1 MNRSTTHRTARF
13 GAIVVSVALFA
24 ACGGD
29 DDDAA
34 SEVTQAETSSA
45 SESTSVPTTTE
56 APAAEGTTSIDDAA
70 TTTTEAPQ
78 VTTTEASSATTEDSA
93 TADTADT
100 GAATADDTGDDT
112 GETIEIDDFGDLP
125 EECRNLF
132 GDFLRD
138 IEPTVS
144 EIDWD
149 NATMADFETLST
161 QLQTQSDSF
170 DDQIAAANCDDY
182 DIGENAE
189 SVQAMIDFAEDEAPG
204 TVGYLEF
211 LASFLEDFSGD
222 GSGGDM
228 GAADVPTDCEGAIAY
243 IDALIAE
250 HDTMMDMPV
259 NSMMAVSTAVTNIS
273 SNCPAAQAQEFFART
288 DVTDF
293 MGG

>member
-13 GAIVVSVALFA
+13 GAVLVSVALFA

-45 SESTSVPTTTE
+45 AESTSATTTTD
-56 APAAEGTTSIDDAA
+56 APAAGASSNDDAA
-70 TTTTEAPQ
+70 TTTEGPE
-78 VTTTEASSATTEDSA
+78 VTTAEASSATAEDSA

-100 GAATADDTGDDT
+100 GDDT
-112 GETIEIDDFGDLP
+112 GETIEVDDFGDLP

-132 GDFLRD
+132 GDFLRE

-149 NATMADFETLST
+149 NATMADFETLT
-161 QLQTQSDSF
+161 NQLQTQSDSF
-170 DDQIAAANCDDY
+170 DDEITAANCDDY
-182 DIGENAE
+182 NIGESAD
-189 SVQAMIDFAEDEAPG
+189 SIQAMIDFAEDEAPG

-211 LASFLEDFSGD
+211 LATFLEDLSGD
-222 GSGGDM
+222 GSGPDM

-273 SNCPAAQAQEFFART
+273 ANCPADQSQEFFARP
-288 DVTDF
+288 DVTEF

>member
-13 GAIVVSVALFA
+13 GAVLVSLALFA

-34 SEVTQAETSSA
+34 SEVTEAETSSA
-45 SESTSVPTTTE
+45 TESTAAATTTE
-56 APAAEGTTSIDDAA
+56 APAAEGGTSSDDAA
-70 TTTTEAPQ
+70 TATEAPE
-78 VTTTEASSATTEDSA
+78 VTTAETSSATSEDSA

-100 GAATADDTGDDT
+100 ADDT

-132 GDFLRD
+132 ADFLRQ

-149 NATMADFETLST
+149 NATMADFESLST
-161 QLQTQSDSF
+161 EMQTQSDSF
-170 DDQIAAANCDDY
+170 DEEIAAANCDDY
-182 DIGENAE
+182 DIGESAE
-189 SVQAMIDFAEDEAPG
+189 SIQAMIDFAEDEAPG

-211 LASFLEDFSGD
+211 LASFLEDLSGD
-222 GSGGDM
+222 GSGADM

-243 IDALIAE
+243 VDALIAE

-273 SNCPAAQAQEFFART
+273 SNCPADQAQEFLTRP
-288 DVTDF
+288 DVTAF